1 MIMKSGGRMKNKQ
14 KYYFIVAGV
23 VLFAICTILL
33 YILAPSYLD
42 NFFVFAVGCVLC
54 SVAVDLTVNTYAC
67 KEKVSAVFINY
78 GFEQFKAHITSSP
91 VFTYQYQGKTYTSSA
106 AECLSQRYVLKHYK
120 EGESYTIYIFEKD
133 PSFIKTRRHI
143 RIFDL
148 VLFLVGLVII
158 VLSIIS
164 IFLIQ

>member
-1 MIMKSGGRMKNKQ
+1 MKSKR
-14 KYYFIVAGV
+14 KYYFIGTVIFLF
-23 VLFAICTILL
+23 VLATIL
-33 YILAPSYLD
+33 ICIFMPEYLD
-42 NFFVFAVGCVLC
+42 SFLVFTVGCVLC
-54 SVAVDLTVNTYAC
+54 GVAIVLTVDTYSC

-120 EGESYTIYIFEKD
+120 EGEIYTIYVSEKD
-133 PSFIKTRRHI
+133 PSLIKTRRHI

-148 VLFLVGLVII
+148 ALFLVGVVII
-158 VLSIIS
+158 VLSVVS
-164 IFLIQ
+164 IFLIQQ